1 MTTLLEIK
9 EAISHLPPRDRALLS
24 AELFSQEDP
33 DAVELEASLE
43 KGMNDVREGR
53 VRPLQELKG
62 SFASRIAES
71 W

>member
-24 AELFSQEDP
+24 AELFAQEDP

-43 KGMNDVREGR
+43 KGMSDVREGK

-62 SFASRIAES
+62 SFASWIAES
-71 W
+71 